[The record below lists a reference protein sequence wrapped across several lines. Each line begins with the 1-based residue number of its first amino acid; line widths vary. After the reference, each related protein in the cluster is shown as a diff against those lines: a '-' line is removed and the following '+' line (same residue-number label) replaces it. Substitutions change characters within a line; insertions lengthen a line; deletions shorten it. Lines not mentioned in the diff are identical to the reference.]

1 MRISTNNAFE
11 RGLSTLQQRQAE
23 LSQMQEQLTSG
34 KRVARASDD
43 PAAAARAERAMASKM
58 RVDSDQRSLE
68 ASRNVVTLAE
78 SAMSDAGELLQ
89 QAREFLIAAG
99 NATYSDTEREGLAD
113 AIQGIRDQLLSVANR
128 SNGSG
133 GYLFGGQGSSKP
145 PFVDAPG
152 GVVFQ
157 GLGGETLTASGEP
170 LPLSLDGGGTWLQA
184 VDPSTGAPDLSV
196 FDVLDRVVAELN
208 TPGRSGDQIAT
219 QAQAGVRD
227 LDAASDHLLSHR
239 SRLGETLNRTDS
251 VEVRLSQQ
259 ALAAQS
265 DRSAAEDLDMVQAVS
280 EFQNQQTGYDAA
292 LQAYA
297 MVQRMSL
304 FQYIG

>member
-1 MRISTNNAFE
+1 MRISTSNAHE

-23 LSQMQEQLTSG
+23 LSKMQEQLTS
-34 KRVARASDD
+34 
-43 PAAAARAERAMASKM
+43 AERAMASKM
-58 RVDSDQRSLE
+58 RVDADQRALE
-68 ASRNVVTLAE
+68 SSRTVVTLAE
-78 SAMSDAGELLQ
+78 SALSDAGELLQ
-89 QAREFLIAAG
+89 QAREHMIAAG
-99 NATYSDTEREGLAD
+99 NATYTDTERAGLAD
-113 AIQGIRDQLLSVANR
+113 AIQGIRDQLLSIANR

-152 GVVFQ
+152 GVQFQ

-184 VDPSTGAPDLSV
+184 IDPATGAPDLSV
-196 FDVLDRVVAELN
+196 FDVLDRVVAELR
-208 TPGRSGDQIAT
+208 TPGRTGALIAS
-219 QAQAGVRD
+219 QAQDGVRE
-227 LDAASDHLLSHR
+227 LDAATDHLLSHR

-265 DRSAAEDLDMVQAVS
+265 ERSAAEDLDMVQAVS

-304 FQYIG
+304 FQYIR